1 MEIKRFNWYH
11 EVTRKTLTCR
21 QIYKSIRGTLSSPS
35 LPVFLP
41 EGIPEK
47 LHPSWNPEP
56 GQTGEQGAQLT
67 APPLVSLLKGY
78 SVSWPEL
85 SPEGLLLSKG
95 FIRYILCIPLYTV
108 VFSFSLS

>member
-1 MEIKRFNWYH
+1 MEMKRFNWYH

-67 APPLVSLLKGY
+67 APPPWFLSSRARVSVGQSCLLRDCFCPKD
-78 SVSWPEL
+78 S
-85 SPEGLLLSKG
+85 
-95 FIRYILCIPLYTV
+95 
-108 VFSFSLS
+108 